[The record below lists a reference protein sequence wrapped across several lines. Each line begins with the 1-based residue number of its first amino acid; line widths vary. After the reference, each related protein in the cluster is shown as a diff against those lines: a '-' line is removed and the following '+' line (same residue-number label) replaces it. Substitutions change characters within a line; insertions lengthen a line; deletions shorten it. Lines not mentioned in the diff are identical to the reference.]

1 MLTARAVGAMV
12 AGVGLMLASALVSGA
27 AGVPAVGGPAASS
40 QSVAPWAGPLAAM
53 DQALR
58 VGAVAAAP
66 GHRAQIAALIADRPI
81 TIPAEI

>member
-12 AGVGLMLASALVSGA
+12 AGVGLMLSSALVSGA

-40 QSVAPWAGPLAAM
+40 QLAPWAGPLAAM

>member
-40 QSVAPWAGPLAAM
+40 QSVAPWAGQLAAM

-58 VGAVAAAP
+58 VGAVAATP

-81 TIPAEI
+81 TIPADI